1 MSDVFRQNLF
11 AGKTAV
17 VTGGSGSINFVIA
30 RMFAQHGAKVGLIGR
45 RQERLD
51 AAAAMIRKDGGTAM
65 GAVADVRDYE
75 ALDVAFKRI
84 AGELG
89 QFDILVCGAAG
100 NFPAAAAKMSAHG
113 FKSVID
119 IDLLGT
125 FNSARAAFEHLRKPG
140 ASVINISAPQASV
153 PMAYQSHV
161 CAGKAGVDMITR
173 SLAIEWGPLG
183 IRVNSIVPGP
193 IADTEGMK
201 RLTSTLE
208 TAAALANALPLQ
220 RYGEK
225 EEIADL
231 AVFLASDAA
240 KYITGAIVPCDG
252 GSCLVGS
259 GVWMQAMA
267 GALR

>member
-1 MSDVFRQNLF
+1 
-11 AGKTAV
+11 
-17 VTGGSGSINFVIA
+17 
-30 RMFAQHGAKVGLIGR
+30 
-45 RQERLD
+45 
-51 AAAAMIRKDGGTAM
+51 
-65 GAVADVRDYE
+65 
-75 ALDVAFKRI
+75 
-84 AGELG
+84 
-89 QFDILVCGAAG
+89 
-100 NFPAAAAKMSAHG
+100 
-113 FKSVID
+113 
-119 IDLLGT
+119 
-125 FNSARAAFEHLRKPG
+125 
-140 ASVINISAPQASV
+140 
-153 PMAYQSHV
+153 MAYQSHV

-183 IRVNSIVPGP
+183 IRLNSIVPGP

-201 RLTSTLE
+201 RLTSTPE

-231 AVFLASDAA
+231 AIFLASDAA

>member
-1 MSDVFRQNLF
+1 MSDVFRRNLF

-17 VTGGSGSINFVIA
+17 ITGGGGSINFVIA
-30 RMFAQHGAKVGLIGR
+30 RKFAQHGAKLGLIGR

-51 AAAAMIRKDGGTAM
+51 AAAAEIRKDGGTAL
-65 GAVADVRDYE
+65 GAAADVRDYE
-75 ALDVAFKRI
+75 ALEAAFKKLT
-84 AGELG
+84 GELG
-89 QFDILVCGAAG
+89 GIDILVCGAAG

-125 FNSARAAFEHLRKPG
+125 FNAARAAFEHLRKPG
-140 ASVINISAPQASV
+140 AAVINISAPQASV

-173 SLAIEWGPLG
+173 TLAIEWGPLG
-183 IRVNSIVPGP
+183 IRVNSVTPGP

-201 RLTSTLE
+201 RLTPTAE
-208 TAAALANALPLQ
+208 MAAALAKALPLQ

-225 EEIADL
+225 EEIAEL
-231 AVFLASDAA
+231 AMFLASDAA
-240 KYITGAIVPCDG
+240 KYITGAVVPCDG

-259 GVWMQAMA
+259 GAWAQALA
-267 GALR
+267 GAVR

>member
-1 MSDVFRQNLF
+1 MSDVFRQDLL

-17 VTGGSGSINFVIA
+17 LTGGGGSINLVIA
-30 RMFAQHGAKVGLIGR
+30 KRFAQYGARLGLIGR

-51 AAAAMIRKDGGTAM
+51 TAAAEIKKDGGCAM
-65 GAVADVRDYE
+65 GVAADVRDYE
-75 ALDVAFKRI
+75 ALAAAFKKI
-84 AGELG
+84 ANEVG

-125 FNSARAAFEHLRKPG
+125 FNAARAAFEYLRKPG
-140 ASVINISAPQASV
+140 AAVINISAPQASV

-173 SLAIEWGPLG
+173 TLAIEWGPLG

-201 RLTSTLE
+201 RLTPTPE
-208 TAAALANALPLQ
+208 MAAALASSLPLQ
-220 RYGEK
+220 RYGKK

-231 AVFLASDAA
+231 AMFLASDAA
-240 KYITGAIVPCDG
+240 QYITGAVVPCDG

-259 GVWMQAMA
+259 GAWAQAMA
-267 GALR
+267 GAVR